1 MGLPNCILVLAEN
14 QRRVAQVLHEKGSSV
29 NMGWFTTINQTTLAQ
44 TMTRMVENKSLRSQ
58 MSSQGRGLVD
68 GKGARRVAFEI
79 TENGGSCR

>member
-58 MSSQGRGLVD
+58 MSSQGRACRWKRGSSCGV
-68 GKGARRVAFEI
+68 EI